1 MVEKRRNGEDVS
13 HSLLKPKLSKNLRT
27 LKQTIWETVRTLSS
41 PPLPTYF
48 CSWSLRKVK
57 RLVKVTNLVHGKSNL
72 TCFLRVCVPVCV
84 CMCVCVEWGMVFS
97 GWWINKGEAGGMEE
111 VQAMQH
117 NFQIKKIFKIQIF
130 NFLNASSLLT
140 LSSLLFQLNFIPERV
155 TE

>member
-1 MVEKRRNGEDVS
+1 
-13 HSLLKPKLSKNLRT
+13 
-27 LKQTIWETVRTLSS
+27 
-41 PPLPTYF
+41 
-48 CSWSLRKVK
+48 
-57 RLVKVTNLVHGKSNL
+57 
-72 TCFLRVCVPVCV
+72 
-84 CMCVCVEWGMVFS
+84 
-97 GWWINKGEAGGMEE
+97 MEE